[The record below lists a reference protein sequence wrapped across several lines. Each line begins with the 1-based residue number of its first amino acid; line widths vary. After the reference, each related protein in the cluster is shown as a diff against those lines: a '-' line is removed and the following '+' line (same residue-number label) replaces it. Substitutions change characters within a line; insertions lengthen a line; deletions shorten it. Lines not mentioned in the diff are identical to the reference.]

1 MEENAMMMILYS
13 GNANQRAF
21 AALRKIRNRD
31 FDDARTLIK
40 EAKEESLKAHE
51 IQTSLLTK
59 IASGEQ
65 LDLDVLTV
73 HAQDH
78 LMNSVLAIDMIEEMI
93 EVFAS
98 YAQ

>member
-1 MEENAMMMILYS
+1 MKENAMMMILYS
-13 GNANQRAF
+13 GNANQKAF
-21 AALRKIRNRD
+21 SALRKIKTRE
-31 FDDARTLIK
+31 FD
-40 EAKEESLKAHE
+40 EAKALIEEARKESLKAHE

-65 LDLDVLTV
+65 VELDVLIV

-78 LMNSVLAIDMIEEMI
+78 LMNSVLAIDMIDEMI

-98 YAQ
+98 YA